1 MYKKYKYGIL
11 IGSIII
17 MVGLFWSILGL
28 TMASNTKSAS
38 RSVAV
43 DKSLP
48 ITSVSIDCPYTVKL
62 NNCSYITNFNK
73 ANVLTDNRFAKYTDY
88 DNPDEFIAFYSR
100 GAYSVSV
107 VIDLKSIIPIS
118 NITMQTIKYDKYGIG
133 LPTSVNAYTST
144 DNKNWV
150 QFGDKN
156 LKGDYPKITSQMSV
170 LYYTM
175 TNSYQECRY
184 MRVDYFVPAGVKFYL
199 SEVQVQTHTEMYYH
213 KSDIVGNVVRDDQ
226 GVQYRLQNGEA
237 TVIGYR
243 DKDVTVSAKG
253 KLSGTDSDFLL
264 DNATFDIGVGTGNQL
279 QVKSTFIKYD
289 NINNP
294 RIHNN
299 VQNIIIHNTGMPS
312 SQCTARFMKSMMTGG
327 GKFEQS
333 WHFSTDDKGVVYQF
347 LPTSMVG
354 WHAGCAENYRSIG
367 IEMCVNGAPVDKNG
381 NFIFTGSVYNNW
393 VNNVFDKTIT
403 NTAVLVA
410 ELLVKYDLGLENV
423 LQHADV
429 AMKNCPMWLRY
440 SSAKGRDIREGDL
453 WKVFMTRVEKYYNMY
468 TSVGTKTVTTIKTSN
483 IVIPNYIYTKSGKLF
498 PVTKISSNAFND
510 KSDILSLNLGFNI
523 HSIPDTAFYN
533 TKINKILVHQY
544 ATLYY
549 IYNNIL
555 YDNNKHIIYDPSNFK
570 FDVESTLNKNG
581 MSIEQID
588 GKSVIVDIAPGM
600 TCRRLTAMLKNSVAI
615 IHKGILS
622 VGDEI
627 IATGDK
633 LYINKTEYTLC
644 VMGDGNGDGKVNGAD
659 YIMLRRLILGL
670 EKDLDLI
677 NIRAMSISTHS
688 VNPTSADYVALRKYI
703 LENN

>member
-1 MYKKYKYGIL
+1 MNKKCKYGIL
-11 IGSIII
+11 IGSIIFL
-17 MVGLFWSILGL
+17 VGLFWSILGL

-38 RSVAV
+38 RTIAV

-73 ANVLTDNRFAKYTDY
+73 AKVLTDNRFAKYTDY
-88 DNPDEFIAFYSR
+88 DNTDEFIAFYSR

-107 VIDLKSIIPIS
+107 VIDLKSVIPIS

-133 LPTSVNAYTST
+133 LPTSVNAYTSL
-144 DNKNWV
+144 DNINWV

-175 TNSYQECRY
+175 VDSYQECRY
-184 MRVDYFVPAGVKFYL
+184 MRVDYFVQAGVKFYL

-243 DKDVTVSAKG
+243 DQQYTTSVKG
-253 KLSGTDSDFLL
+253 KLSGTENDFLS
-264 DNATFDIGVGTGNQL
+264 DNVTFDIGVGTGNQL
-279 QVKSTFIKYD
+279 QVQSTFIKYD

-312 SQCTARFMKSMMTGG
+312 SQCTAKFMKTMMTGN

-347 LPTSMVG
+347 LPTNMVG

-367 IEMCVNGAPVDKNG
+367 IEMCVNGAPVDQNG
-381 NFIFTGSVYNNW
+381 NFIFTGAVYNNW

-440 SSAKGRDIREGDL
+440 TSARGRDTREGDL
-453 WKVFMTRVEKYYNMY
+453 WKVFMARVEKYYNMY
-468 TSVGTKTVTTIKTSN
+468 TSVGSKTVTTQISNN
-483 IVIPNYIYTKSGKLF
+483 IVIPNYIYTKSGNLYTVTRIADKAFKDKNNINSLQLGF
-498 PVTKISSNAFND
+498 NVKNISSSAFDNTKISKMS
-510 KSDILSLNLGFNI
+510 
-523 HSIPDTAFYN
+523 
-533 TKINKILVHQY
+533 VHQY
-544 ATLYY
+544 SKLYY

-555 YDNNKHIIYDPSNFK
+555 YSNNKHIIYDPNNYR
-570 FDVESTLNKNG
+570 FDLETALQANG
-581 MSIEQID
+581 MSIEKLGDKNI
-588 GKSVIVDIAPGM
+588 IVNITAGTTSKELM
-600 TCRRLTAMLKNSVAI
+600 TILRNNGAI
-615 IHKGILS
+615 INKGVLS
-622 VGDEI
+622 TGQEI
-627 IATGDK
+627 VATNDVLHINGMQ
-633 LYINKTEYTLC
+633 YILC
-644 VMGDGNGDGKVNGAD
+644 VKGDGNGDGKVNSVD
-659 YIMLRRLILGL
+659 YIILRKYILGMETDL
-670 EKDLDLI
+670 EDI
-677 NIRAMSISTHS
+677 YIRAMSISTNS
-688 VNPTSADYVALRKYI
+688 TQPDSSDYIAVRKLI
-703 LENN
+703 LNKS